1 MGCSPS
7 AQEDRT
13 RNGTAG
19 GIPEPDA
26 PPPTD
31 PRLPLTARQKFSL
44 EKSWKAVQRSL
55 DTVGMNALI
64 RLFKNTPETQDWFPL
79 FKGKTEEQLRND
91 MSFEMHA
98 TALMGVFDEAVEL
111 LGDVDAVIK
120 LLSKT
125 GKRHAKLGVEPD
137 VIWTFQKPLLEA
149 IEELL
154 DTRYSEK
161 IEEIYKSWTTFVI
174 DHMTKAMQADS

>member
-1 MGCSPS
+1 MGCASS
-7 AQEDRT
+7 VQEERT

-55 DTVGMNALI
+55 EAVGMNALI
-64 RLFKNTPETQDWFPL
+64 RLFKRSPETQDWFPS
-79 FKGKTEEQLRND
+79 FKGKTEEQLRDDDN
-91 MSFEMHA
+91 FETHA
-98 TALMGVFDEAVEL
+98 SAVMGVFDETVEL
-111 LGDVDAVIK
+111 LGDVDASIK
-120 LLSKT
+120 LLTKT
-125 GKRHAKLGVEPD
+125 GKRHAKLGLEAD
-137 VIWTFQKPLLEA
+137 LIWTFQKPLLEA

-161 IEEIYKSWTTFVI
+161 IEEIYKLWTTFAI
-174 DHMTKAMQADS
+174 EHMTKAMQAES